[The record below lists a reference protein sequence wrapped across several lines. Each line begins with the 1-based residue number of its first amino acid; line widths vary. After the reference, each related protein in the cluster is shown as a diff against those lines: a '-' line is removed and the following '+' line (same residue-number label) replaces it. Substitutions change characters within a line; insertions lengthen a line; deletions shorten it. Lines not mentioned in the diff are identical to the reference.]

1 MTAAD
6 PPRGLQEWVA
16 AFDAAPA
23 RDVYAMT
30 MFDLES
36 ERWHAAIAALRDD
49 VGLARLEFLTAVDEA
64 DGSLSVIAQL
74 LGRTGAT
81 ATSGVGERVVSVFV
95 RTRVE
100 QGQVLASITDLFAG
114 AAWHEREADEMFGL
128 ALSTGPGKRLLLGEH
143 MPEHPMLKS
152 FWLEP
157 RQDRPWP
164 GAKEPGESDADATV
178 AREVES
184 ETEGRRKRRRRQT
197 TFGIRPSDGEEAR

>member
-1 MTAAD
+1 MTAAA

-74 LGRTGAT
+74 LGGA
-81 ATSGVGERVVSVFV
+81 AAPHDVGDRVVSVFV
-95 RTRVE
+95 RTRVGP
-100 QGQVLASITDLFAG
+100 GQVLASITDLFAG
-114 AAWHEREADEMFGL
+114 AAWHERESDEMFGL
-128 ALSTGPGKRLLLGEH
+128 ALSTGPGERLLLGEH

-178 AREVES
+178 AREAES
-184 ETEGRRKRRRRQT
+184 ESEGRRRRRRRQT